1 MKYKNPI
8 LPGFHPDPSICRAGD
23 DFYLVTSTFEFFPGV
38 PIYHSKNLINWELI
52 NYCLTED
59 SQLSLKRGKPSSG
72 IYAPTIRYHDGFF
85 FMTTTNVTRGGNFI
99 VHTDDIRGK
108 WSEPAWVKQGG
119 IDPSL
124 FWDDDGTCYFV
135 SNGSVN
141 REDGCGIFLCEIDPF
156 TGEMQSTSH
165 HLTNGCGG
173 RCAEAPHIYKKDGW
187 YYLMLAEGGT
197 EYGHMVT
204 VQRAKNIY
212 GPYEPCPHN
221 PILTHRNASEN
232 PLQATGHADIAEDQ
246 NGNWWLVCLAIRPIP
261 KVWLHHLGR
270 ESCLAPLVWN
280 ADGWPTVGN
289 HGVIDV
295 EMEGPLPG
303 PEPNPVN
310 LDFEDRF
317 ESESLHLQWNFVRNP
332 KRECY
337 RPEKGR
343 VTLIGGED
351 GLSTPRGNPTMI
363 AVRQQ
368 AFCMETEVQLEGA
381 LRIGQCTGMTAF
393 YNSDYHYDILITKD
407 ADSKHSVCLRK
418 RVADIEVIV
427 ARHPIAYCGSLR
439 LKIVSDAEWYTFYY
453 EADGNFIELGRG
465 RTALLCTEV
474 THTMTFTGT
483 YWGIFTENGEI
494 DVKNFTVTEIPCV

>member
-8 LPGFHPDPSICRAGD
+8 LPGFHPDPSICRVGD
-23 DFYLVTSTFEFFPGV
+23 DFYLITSTFEFFPGV

-72 IYAPTIRYHDGFF
+72 IYAPTLRYHNGTF

-99 VHTDDIRGK
+99 VHTNDIYGK
-108 WSEPAWVKQGG
+108 WSEPAWVKQSG

-135 SNGSVN
+135 SNGSEN
-141 REDGCGIFLCEIDPF
+141 PQRDGYGIFLCEIDPF
-156 TGEMQSTSH
+156 TGKMLSH
-165 HLTNGCGG
+165 SHRLTNGCGG
-173 RCAEAPHIYKKDGW
+173 RCAEAPHIYKRNGW

-204 VQRAKNIY
+204 IQRAQNIY

-221 PILTHRNASEN
+221 PIVTHRDAPEN
-232 PLQATGHADIAEDQ
+232 LFQATGHADIVEDQ
-246 NGNWWLVCLAIRPIP
+246 NGNWWLVCLGIRPIP

-270 ESCLAPLVWN
+270 ETLLAPFTWSE
-280 ADGWPTVGN
+280 DGWPTVSDN
-289 HGVIDV
+289 RQVHL

-303 PEPNPVN
+303 PTPCPVS
-310 LDFEDRF
+310 LDFEDHF
-317 ESESLHLQWNFVRNP
+317 ESNRLHLRWNFVRNP
-332 KRECY
+332 NRECY
-337 RPEKGR
+337 LPEKGR
-343 VTLIGGED
+343 LVLKAGD
-351 GLSTPRGNPTMI
+351 DDLSTPRGNPTMI

-368 AFCMETEVQLEGA
+368 EFCMETVAQIEGDVK
-381 LRIGQCTGMTAF
+381 IGQYTGLTAF
-393 YNSDYHYDILITKD
+393 YNNDYHYDILITKE
-407 ADSKHSVCLRK
+407 ADGRHYACLRK
-418 RVADIEVIV
+418 HVADIDIIV
-427 ARHPIAYCGSLR
+427 VRHPIYYQGSIR
-439 LKIVSDAEWYTFYY
+439 LKIMSNEEWYTFYY
-453 EADGNFIELGRG
+453 EKDGVFVELGHG
-465 RTALLCTEV
+465 RTALLCTEI

-494 DVKNFTVTEIPCV
+494 AVTYVAVKNLS